1 MDDFKITTFGSVLRK
16 RMDAS
21 RQKPD
26 ITVPQNAVNDS
37 APITEPKADVQ
48 PAPSKQKTSKTINVK
63 SNTKKLHGVY
73 IQDINGNFWKS
84 KDWDGSV
91 EPNAIALINENCRLM
106 IALDGN
112 DMMPINDCNRIA
124 FEEVLTPYYD
134 RGDAMLD
141 YDGAHNTKMLL
152 TMQCNNHDS
161 AVGYCNSYVFPDG
174 VTHGYLPSL
183 GELHTAFLNRL
194 EIGTAL
200 NACGGRQFAKK
211 FHWSSTL
218 RGKSFDCELRSLW
231 VMNWS
236 DDYADWL
243 TPSCQVAV
251 RPFAPF

>member
-1 MDDFKITTFGSVLRK
+1 MDDFKITTFGSMLRK

-21 RQKPD
+21 QQKHV

-48 PAPSKQKTSKTINVK
+48 PVPLEQPMKAKR
-63 SNTKKLHGVY
+63 NTKKLYGVY

-84 KDWDGSV
+84 KDWDGTV
-91 EPNAIALINENCRLM
+91 EPNAIALINQDCKFR
-106 IALDGN
+106 IALDGI
-112 DMMPINDCNRIA
+112 DKMHIHVCNRIA

-134 RGDAMLD
+134 RDDAMLD
-141 YDGAHNTKMLL
+141 YGGASNTEMLL
-152 TMQCNNHDS
+152 TMQCNIPDS

-174 VTHGYLPSL
+174 VTRGYLPSL
-183 GELHTAFLNRL
+183 GELRKAFLNRL

-211 FHWSSTL
+211 FYWSSTM
-218 RGKSFDCELRSLW
+218 RGKAFDCEIRSLW
-231 VMNWS
+231 AMGW

-251 RPFAPF
+251 RPFAPL

>member
-1 MDDFKITTFGSVLRK
+1 MDGFKITTFGSVLRK

-21 RQKPD
+21 QQKHVV
-26 ITVPQNAVNDS
+26 TVPQNAVNDS

-48 PAPSKQKTSKTINVK
+48 HVPLEQPMKDK

-91 EPNAIALINENCRLM
+91 EPNAIALINEGCKFR

-112 DMMPINDCNRIA
+112 DMMPIHNCNSIA
-124 FEEVLTPYYD
+124 FEEVLEPYK
-134 RGDAMLD
+134 RKEDAVLD
-141 YDGAHNTKMLL
+141 YDGAYNTKMLL
-152 TMQCNNHDS
+152 MMQCNNPDS

-183 GELHTAFLNRL
+183 GELYKASLNRL

-218 RGKSFDCELRSLW
+218 RGQVFGGENRSMW
-231 VMNWS
+231 TMGWHNEYV
-236 DDYADWL
+236 DWL

-251 RPFAPF
+251 RPFAPL